1 LKRAGERV
9 TDIVKQLT
17 DIVGADQVL
26 TGSAVADRVTSFW
39 NSAPMQA
46 KALVLPESTEEI
58 SQVLKCC
65 HAAGQS
71 VVTHGGLT
79 NCVAA
84 VESDAN
90 DVVLSLERMNRI
102 VDIDAIG
109 GAATVE
115 AGVVLQ
121 TVQEMV
127 EKQGLRFPLDM
138 GARGSCTIGGNIATN
153 AGGLNVLRYGMMR
166 NLVLGLE
173 AVLADGTV
181 ISSMNRMLKNNAGY
195 DVKQLFIGT
204 EGTLGIVTRAVL
216 RLFPKP
222 ASEQTALVAMNDF
235 ESVTGFLSL
244 LQREL
249 ADSLSAFEIMWGN
262 YYFAVTGE
270 HGHRAPLAR
279 DYAFYVVFE
288 AEGSDPD
295 TDAARFE
302 EVLSQALGDGL
313 IVDAVIPKSETEA
326 REIWEIRENF
336 EDVIEPEPVYLYD
349 VSLPVRDMDD
359 YVAKVKKNISA
370 HWENGQCYAI
380 GHVADGNLHFFVH
393 PYEDGDFHHV
403 SDECVYEPLAEI
415 GGSVSA
421 EHGIGTAKKAWL
433 AHSRTA
439 AEIDLMRSLK
449 HNLDPKNI
457 LNPGRV
463 FEN

>member
-1 LKRAGERV
+1 V
-9 TDIVKQLT
+9 TDIVKQLI

-26 TGSAVADRVTSFW
+26 TGGAVAERVTSFW
-39 NSAPMQA
+39 NSAPTQA
-46 KALVLPESTEEI
+46 AALVLPQSTEDV
-58 SQVLKCC
+58 SQILKCC

-84 VESDAN
+84 VESDAD

-102 VDIDAIG
+102 VDIDSIG
-109 GAATVE
+109 GTATVE
-115 AGVVLQ
+115 AGVILQ
-121 TVQEMV
+121 TVQETV
-127 EKQGLRFPLDM
+127 EEQGLRFPLDM

-181 ISSMNRMLKNNAGY
+181 ISSMNRMMKNNAGY

-216 RLFPKP
+216 RLFPIP
-222 ASEQTALVAMNDF
+222 ASKHSALVALNDF
-235 ESVTGFLSL
+235 ESVTAFLSL

-249 ADSLSAFEIMWGN
+249 ADSLSAFEIMWGD

-270 HGHRAPLAR
+270 RGHRAPLAR
-279 DYAFYVVFE
+279 NYAFYVVFE

-295 TDAARFE
+295 TDTARFE
-302 EVLSQALGDGL
+302 GVLSQALDNGL

-326 REIWEIRENF
+326 RAIWEIRENF
-336 EDVIEPEPVYLYD
+336 EDVIEPDPVYLYD
-349 VSLPVRDMDD
+349 VSLPIRDMDS
-359 YVAKVKKNISA
+359 YVAKVKKNIST

-393 PYEDGDFHHV
+393 PYEEGDFHQA
-403 SDECVYEPLAEI
+403 SDACVYEPLAEV

-421 EHGIGTAKKAWL
+421 EHGIGMAKKAWL

-449 HNLDPKNI
+449 HNLDPRSI

-463 FEN
+463 IES

>member
-1 LKRAGERV
+1 M

-17 DIVGADQVL
+17 DTIGADQLL
-26 TGSAVADRVTSFW
+26 TGGAVAERVTSFW

-46 KALVLPESTEEI
+46 KAIVLPQSTEEV

-71 VVTHGGLT
+71 VLTHGGLT

-84 VESDAN
+84 VEPEVN
-90 DVVLSLERMNRI
+90 DVVLSLEKMNRI
-102 VDIDAIG
+102 VEIDAIG

-121 TVQEMV
+121 AVQETV

-181 ISSMNRMLKNNAGY
+181 ISSMNRMMKNNAGY

-222 ASEQTALVAMNDF
+222 ASEQSAFVAMNDF

-244 LQREL
+244 LRQEL
-249 ADSLSAFEIMWGN
+249 ADSLSAFEIMWGD
-262 YYFAVTGE
+262 YYAAVTGE
-270 HGHRAPLAR
+270 NGHRAPLAR
-279 DYAFYVVFE
+279 DYPFYVVFE
-288 AEGSDPD
+288 AEGSDPES
-295 TDAARFE
+295 DAARFE

-313 IVDAVIPKSETEA
+313 IVDAVIPKSGTEA

-336 EDVIEPEPVYLYD
+336 EDVLLPEPVYLYD
-349 VSLPVRDMDD
+349 VSLPIREMDG
-359 YVAKVKKNISA
+359 YVANVKKNVRA
-370 HWENGQCYAI
+370 RWKNGQCYTI
-380 GHVADGNLHFFVH
+380 GHVADGNLHFFVLPH
-393 PYEDGDFHHV
+393 EDGNFHQV
-403 SDECVYEPLAEI
+403 SDECVYEPLAEV

-421 EHGIGTAKKAWL
+421 EHGIGTDKICWL
-433 AHSRTA
+433 SHSRTA
-439 AEIDLMRSLK
+439 AEIDLMRLLK
-449 HNLDPKNI
+449 HSLDPKNI
-457 LNPGRV
+457 LNPGRI
-463 FEN
+463 F